1 MNSLLVSKMFSF
13 FKLKLSYRKIIH
25 YVLLATVILL
35 QIIVIGIWY
44 NEKLGQSETVKDLD
58 SINSLNKLSQINNQ
72 INYSFINSQ
81 KSFNNYKLNK
91 NKESLK
97 TYINSLKGVNT
108 LIDSL
113 NLLTGKDKQFA
124 RVLIQKKNA
133 ERIIQNLQAN
143 IDSIINVQVDP
154 KRNNISKLFLLNEF
168 EYKKIL
174 DSIKTESYVK
184 TDSVSKKK
192 LFNRLGDA
200 LKGKREVQK
209 EQVNTIITMKFN
221 NKVVTGSVEEQMA
234 NIFNTTFHY
243 YDYQF
248 KSLKKN
254 FISLREQDEKLTELN
269 NRLLVLQ
276 DALMPV
282 FNKAINSL
290 ENDAQKR
297 LRNRSDSNVI
307 VKNYTIVILVM
318 IMLIISLIILSFT
331 RFSFYYEKKLTSA
344 QIKIMKNLS
353 FKNRI
358 MGMISHEIRSPLSV
372 ISIYVK
378 ILSRSAMDPDMKE
391 SFKVID
397 FTTSSLMLLTNQIL
411 EYSKNEGQDLKLNN
425 RKFHLAEEINQI
437 VGSMFSLV
445 ESKGN
450 RIEINSRLDTSY
462 NVNADVVKIHQLFY
476 NLIGNAN
483 KFTTEGLISVFV
495 DYEVIED
502 KKLNL
507 KVEII
512 DSGAG
517 ISEDDLKNVFDK
529 FYQGAFLNR
538 TNDLGVGLG
547 LNLCKE
553 IVELFDGKI
562 SVESKQNEGTK
573 VSFNLILS
581 LLN

>member
-13 FKLKLSYRKIIH
+13 FKLKLSYRKFIH

-97 TYINSLKGVNT
+97 KYINSLKGVNT

-133 ERIIQNLQAN
+133 ERIIQNLQSN

-209 EQVNTIITMKFN
+209 EQINTIITMKFN

-234 NIFNTTFHY
+234 NIFNTTFNY

-269 NRLLVLQ
+269 NRLLILQ

-495 DYEVIED
+495 DHEVIED

-562 SVESKQNEGTK
+562 SVESKQNQGTK

-581 LLN
+581 LLY

>member
-1 MNSLLVSKMFSF
+1 MKYLEGSSVFNF
-13 FKLKLSYRKIIH
+13 FKLKFNHRKIIH

-44 NEKLGQSETVKDLD
+44 DEREEQSENTKDLE
-58 SINSLNKLSQINNQ
+58 SINSLNKISNFNNK
-72 INYSFINSQ
+72 INYSFLDSQ

-97 TYINSLKGVNT
+97 KYINSLKTVNT
-108 LIDSL
+108 LVDSL
-113 NLLTGKDKQFA
+113 NQLTGKNRQFA
-124 RVLIQKKNA
+124 HILFQKKNS
-133 ERIIQNLQAN
+133 ERIIQNLQSN

-154 KRNNISKLFLLNEF
+154 SRNNISKLFLLNEF

-192 LFNRLGDA
+192 LFSRIGDA

-209 EQVNTIITMKFN
+209 EQINTVITMKFN
-221 NKVVTGSVEEQMA
+221 NQVISGSIEEQMA
-234 NIFNTTFHY
+234 NIFNTTFNY

-248 KSLKKN
+248 KNLKKN
-254 FISLREQDEKLTELN
+254 FTSLREQDQKLTELN
-269 NRLLVLQ
+269 NRLLILEGE
-276 DALMPV
+276 LMPI
-282 FNKAINSL
+282 FNKAINTL
-290 ENDAQKR
+290 ENDTHKR
-297 LRNRSDSNVI
+297 LRNRSDANVI
-307 VKNYTIVILVM
+307 VKNYTIIILLT
-318 IMLIISLIILSFT
+318 IMLIISLMILSFT

-358 MGMISHEIRSPLSV
+358 MGMISHEIRSPLSI

-378 ILSRSAMDPDMKE
+378 ILSRSAMDPEMKE
-391 SFKVID
+391 SFKVIQ

-411 EYSKNEGQDLKLNN
+411 EYSKNEGQVLKLNN
-425 RKFHLAEEINQI
+425 RKFPLAEEINQI
-437 VGSMFSLV
+437 VCSMFSLV

-450 RIEINSRLDTSY
+450 KVEINSTLDTSY

-495 DYEVIED
+495 DFEVLEN

-507 KVEII
+507 KVEIK
-512 DSGAG
+512 DNGAG
-517 ISEDDLKNVFDK
+517 ISEADLKNVFDK
-529 FYQGAFLNR
+529 FYQGTFLNR

-562 SVESKQNEGTK
+562 WVESKQNKGTK

-581 LLN
+581 LVD

>member
-97 TYINSLKGVNT
+97 RYINSLKGVNT

-234 NIFNTTFHY
+234 NIFNTTFNY

-269 NRLLVLQ
+269 NRLLILQ

-282 FNKAINSL
+282 FSKAINSL

-378 ILSRSAMDPDMKE
+378 ILSRSAMDPEMKE

-562 SVESKQNEGTK
+562 SVESKQNQGTK

-581 LLN
+581 LLY